1 MKKKWFSIP
10 LILAMVVALCACGP
24 VELSNTIDATDGS
37 VSIDTPDNWSYDSE
51 DPDNYIMLAITD
63 NDGAFAYIYYY
74 PSAEGYTMD
83 EIQDY
88 KEGYYEGNII
98 GNVEDTEIDDHDA
111 VYFEYS
117 MVDMGEDY
125 NEYNYH
131 GYEYVIAFDN
141 GIVEVDIF
149 YSQGK
154 LEGKIFNPSA
164 GELELLRRIAESVKA
179 NI

>member
-1 MKKKWFSIP
+1 MKKKWFGIP

-37 VSIDTPDNWSYDSE
+37 VSIDTPDDWSYDSE
-51 DPDNYIMLAITD
+51 DPNNYIMLTITD
-63 NDGAFAYIYYY
+63 NDGAFANISYY
-74 PSAEGYTMD
+74 PFAEGYTMD
-83 EIQDY
+83 ELEDY
-88 KEGYYEGNII
+88 VVDYYGENTI
-98 GNVEDTEIDDHDA
+98 GDMEKTQVDDHDA

-117 MVDMGEDY
+117 MVDMGEDN

-131 GYEYVIAFDN
+131 GYEYLVAFDN